1 MLNRGEPANTAYA
14 LQNITLYNISTT
26 TAQRRTDVVQLLCLC
41 LLGDYVENDIVI
53 AMAILPYQLHF
64 K

>member
-1 MLNRGEPANTAYA
+1 MLNGGEPANTAYA

-26 TAQRRTDVVQLLCLC
+26 TAQRRSRWADVVKLLCLC

-53 AMAILPYQLHF
+53 AMAILPY
-64 K
+64 